1 MNANKIEIG
10 TKLEIKIPYT
20 SSSDSSNTYASQ
32 LIDVIDNKTISI
44 AAPIGEGKF
53 KYLNIGLDL
62 FVYYLDENKD
72 FLFFSAIVKGHRKNG
87 PIEAFDITIVSE
99 ISKVQRREAYRLE
112 TALPC
117 KYTIVDSKLFNPDRA
132 DFPDI
137 SNVVFSTASTTNI
150 SSNGIS
156 LHLEA
161 APEAPLEAGTI
172 FYILINLEE
181 TTKIKVLAQLKR
193 SLRKDRNRYTVG
205 LHYIKIDSRDLEVLT
220 KFIFAQQRLM
230 LKNKMPSKFK

>member
-1 MNANKIEIG
+1 MDANKIEIG

-20 SSSDSSNTYASQ
+20 SSNDSSNTYTSQ

-44 AAPIGEGKF
+44 AAPISEGKF

-62 FVYYLDENKD
+62 FVYFLDESKD

-117 KYTIVDSKLFNPDRA
+117 KYTIVDSNLYNTDSA
-132 DFPDI
+132 NFPDI
-137 SNVVFSTASTTNI
+137 SNAVFSTASTSNI

-161 APEAPLEAGTI
+161 PLEAGTI
-172 FYILINLEE
+172 LYILLNLEE
-181 TTKIKVLAQLKR
+181 TSKIRVLAQVKR
-193 SLRKDRNRYTVG
+193 SLRKDSNRYMVG

>member
-1 MNANKIEIG
+1 MDANKIEIG

-32 LIDVIDNKTISI
+32 LIDVIDNKTVSI

-112 TALPC
+112 TALTC
-117 KYTIVDSKLFNPDRA
+117 NYTILDSKLFNA
-132 DFPDI
+132 DSANFPEI
-137 SNVVFSTASTTNI
+137 NNAVLNTASTTNI

-156 LHLEA
+156 LHLET
-161 APEAPLEAGTI
+161 PLEAGTI
-172 FYILINLEE
+172 LYITLNLEE
-181 TTKIKVLAQLKR
+181 TSKIRVLAQVKR
-193 SLRKDRNRYTVG
+193 SLRKDSKKRYMVG
-205 LHYIKIDSRDLEVLT
+205 LRYIKIDSRDLEVLT
-220 KFIFAQQRLM
+220 KFIFTKQRLM

>member
-1 MNANKIEIG
+1 MDANKIEIG

-20 SSSDSSNTYASQ
+20 SNSDSSNTYASQ
-32 LIDVIDNKTISI
+32 LIDIIDNKTISI
-44 AAPIGEGKF
+44 AAPISEGKF
-53 KYLNIGLDL
+53 KYLNLGLDL

-99 ISKVQRREAYRLE
+99 ISKLQRREAYRLE

-117 KYTIVDSKLFNPDRA
+117 KYTIVDSKLINPDNA

-137 SNVVFSTASTTNI
+137 SNAIFSAASTTNI

-161 APEAPLEAGTI
+161 PLEAGTI
-172 FYILINLEE
+172 LFIIINLEE
-181 TTKIKVLAQLKR
+181 TSKIRVLAQVKR
-193 SLRKDRNRYTVG
+193 SLRKDNDRYMVG
-205 LHYIKIDSRDLEVLT
+205 LHYIKIDSRDLDVLT
-220 KFIFAQQRLM
+220 KFIFAKQRLM

>member
-1 MNANKIEIG
+1 MDANKIEIG

-20 SSSDSSNTYASQ
+20 STSNSSNNTYSSQ
-32 LIDVIDNKTISI
+32 LIDVIDNKTVSIS
-44 AAPIGEGKF
+44 APISEGNF

-62 FVYYLDENKD
+62 FVYYLDEKND

-112 TALPC
+112 TALTC
-117 KYTIVDSKLFNPDRA
+117 KYTIVDSALSNPN
-132 DFPDI
+132 
-137 SNVVFSTASTTNI
+137 SVNFSEINYTVLNTASTKNI

-161 APEAPLEAGTI
+161 PIEAGTI
-172 FYILINLEE
+172 LYITIDLEE
-181 TTKIKVLAQLKR
+181 TSKIRVLAQVKR
-193 SLRKDRNRYTVG
+193 SLRIDNKRYMVG

-220 KFIFAQQRLM
+220 KFIFAKQRLM
-230 LKNKMPSKFK
+230 LKNKIPLKFK

>member
-1 MNANKIEIG
+1 MDANKIEIG

-20 SSSDSSNTYASQ
+20 SNSDSSNTYASQ
-32 LIDVIDNKTISI
+32 LIDIIDNKTISI
-44 AAPIGEGKF
+44 AAPISEGKF
-53 KYLNIGLDL
+53 KYLNLGLDL

-99 ISKVQRREAYRLE
+99 ISKLQRREAYRLE

-117 KYTIVDSKLFNPDRA
+117 KYTIVDSKLINPDNA

-137 SNVVFSTASTTNI
+137 SNAIFSAASTTNI

-161 APEAPLEAGTI
+161 PLEAGTI
-172 FYILINLEE
+172 LFIIINLEE
-181 TTKIKVLAQLKR
+181 TSKIRVLAQVKR
-193 SLRKDRNRYTVG
+193 SLRKDNDRYMVG
-205 LHYIKIDSRDLEVLT
+205 LHYIKIVSRDLDVLT
-220 KFIFAQQRLM
+220 KFIFAKQRLM